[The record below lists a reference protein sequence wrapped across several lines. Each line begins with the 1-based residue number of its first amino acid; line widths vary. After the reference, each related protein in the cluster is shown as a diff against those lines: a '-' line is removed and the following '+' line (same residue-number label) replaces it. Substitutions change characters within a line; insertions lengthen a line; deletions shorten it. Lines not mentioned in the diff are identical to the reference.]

1 MIEFLP
7 GNKITLLQN
16 GTEYFPALEAAFDA
30 ASQEIF
36 LQTYIF
42 AYDATGLRIAAALQ
56 RAARRGVKVYV
67 LLDGF
72 GSKTFPQQALQSL
85 RDAGVQVLYY
95 RPEISPW
102 SIRRHR
108 LRRLHR
114 KLVLVDGRTAF
125 VGGINIIDDLQ
136 KPVATVPRFDY
147 AVAVEGPLLAQIQPV
162 VSRLWALV
170 AWTHFKHRWKKRG
183 VSPRTESVGDKRAAF
198 VVRDN
203 IGHRRDIEE
212 VYLDAIHR
220 ATKEIIIANAYF
232 LPGLDFRHALS
243 EAAAR
248 GVRVVLL
255 LQGRVEYF
263 LLHHATRALYASLL
277 EDGIEIY
284 EYQSSFLHA
293 KVAVIDG
300 DWATV
305 GSSNIDP
312 FSLVLSR
319 EANVVVRDVEFAQ
332 TLRGSLEQ
340 AIAQGAQRLKPE
352 DWKKQKLIAR
362 IVTWAS
368 YGFVRFL
375 MGMVG
380 YAREDSR

>member
-16 GTEYFPALEAAFDA
+16 GTQYFPALEAAFDA

-42 AYDATGLRIAAALQ
+42 AHDATGLRIAAALQ
-56 RAARRGVKVYV
+56 RAGRRGVKVYV

-72 GSKTFPQQALQSL
+72 GSKTFPQQALQNL
-85 RDAGVQVLYY
+85 RDAGVQVLSY

-102 SIRRHR
+102 NFRRHR

-114 KLVLVDGRTAF
+114 KLVVVDGRLAF
-125 VGGINIIDDLQ
+125 VGGINIIDDMDTLGET
-136 KPVATVPRFDY
+136 PPRFDY
-147 AVAVEGPLLAQIQPV
+147 AVSVEGPLLAQIQPV

-170 AWTHFKHRWKKRG
+170 SWTHFKHRWNKKGIR
-183 VSPRTESVGDKRAAF
+183 PRIQSAGDKQAAF

-203 IGHRRDIEE
+203 VGHRRDIEE
-212 VYLDAIHR
+212 VYLDAIQE
-220 ATKEIIIANAYF
+220 AKKEIIIANAYF
-232 LPGLDFRHALS
+232 LPGLNFRHALS
-243 EAAAR
+243 EAAVR

-277 EDGIEIY
+277 AAGIEIY

-300 DWATV
+300 HWATV

-312 FSLVLSR
+312 FSLLLSR
-319 EANVVVRDVEFAQ
+319 EANVVVRDIEFAQ
-332 TLRGSLEQ
+332 ALRNSLEQ
-340 AIAQGAQRLKPE
+340 AMTQGAQRLLPE
-352 DWKKQKLIAR
+352 NWKKQKWVAR
-362 IVTWAS
+362 ALTWAS

>member
-114 KLVLVDGRTAF
+114 KLVLVDGRLAF
-125 VGGINIIDDLQ
+125 VGGINIIDDLE

-340 AIAQGAQRLKPE
+340 AMAQGAQRLKPE

>member
-42 AYDATGLRIAAALQ
+42 AHDPTGLRISAALQ

-85 RDAGVQVLYY
+85 REAGVQVLFY

-102 SIRRHR
+102 NIRRHR

-114 KLVLVDGRTAF
+114 KLVLVDGRLAF
-125 VGGINIIDDLQ
+125 VGGINIIDDVE
-136 KPVATVPRFDY
+136 KPAATAPRFDY
-147 AVAVEGPLLAQIQPV
+147 AVVVEGPLLAQIQPV
-162 VSRLWALV
+162 VNRLWALV
-170 AWTHFKHRWKKRG
+170 TWTRFKHRWKKG
-183 VSPRTESVGDKRAAF
+183 GIPPRIKPVGDKRAAF

-319 EANVVVRDVEFAQ
+319 EANVVVRDMEFAQ
-332 TLRGSLEQ
+332 ALRGSLEQ
-340 AIAQGAQRLKPE
+340 AMAQGAQRLKPE
-352 DWKKQKLIAR
+352 DWKKQKLVAR

>member
-42 AYDATGLRIAAALQ
+42 AYDATGQRIAAALQ

-125 VGGINIIDDLQ
+125 VGGINIIDDLE

-212 VYLDAIHR
+212 VYLDAIHQ